1 MVSSNG
7 LKFFTKEEAE
17 LVMIILDRRGRY
29 TQIDFQVIMEAA
41 QAELM
46 NFVGKNAL

>member
-1 MVSSNG
+1 
-7 LKFFTKEEAE
+7 LKFEAQ
-17 LVMIILDRRGRY
+17 LVMLILDHRGRY

-46 NFVGKNAL
+46 NFVGKTAL

>member
-1 MVSSNG
+1 MVCGNG
-7 LKFFTKEEAE
+7 LKFFTKDEAE
-17 LVMIILDRRGRY
+17 LVMLILDHRGRY

-46 NFVGKNAL
+46 NVVGKNAL